1 MALREGA
8 RHPVARFARRL
19 GARLPARA
27 RARLLR
33 LHVRGDE
40 AVRRHIAAWNAL
52 PKGTTPEQRVR
63 ELVARFEAEA
73 DDTLRDLVVLRTV
86 QSLTVLDV
94 RNYRDLV
101 FRLGRYAED
110 GEDPGLA
117 TALPDESGFAMAPDR
132 AFGGRGRSGEG

>member
-1 MALREGA
+1 M
-8 RHPVARFARRL
+8 
-19 GARLPARA
+19 
-27 RARLLR
+27 
-33 LHVRGDE
+33 
-40 AVRRHIAAWNAL
+40 RRHIAAWNAL